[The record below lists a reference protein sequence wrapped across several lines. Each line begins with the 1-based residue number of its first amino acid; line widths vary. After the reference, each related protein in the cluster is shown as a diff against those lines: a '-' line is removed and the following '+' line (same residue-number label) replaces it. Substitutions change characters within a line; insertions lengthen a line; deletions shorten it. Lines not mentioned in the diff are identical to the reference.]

1 MSETKQEKW
10 ERGKTLFLE
19 SVYKP
24 DSKLRGCAHNQEC
37 YNELMEIRDQVI
49 EMVRAMPN
57 PHEKEALSFGKKN
70 SFVTP
75 TVTTPAGEIS
85 ETLYSGTLGAYY
97 EHSDAWYDY
106 KRNDPNAENPFTDPK
121 DRERAERVVN
131 GD

>member
-10 ERGKTLFLE
+10 DRGKTLFLE

-24 DSKLRGCAHNQEC
+24 DDRLRGCAHNQEC
-37 YNELMEIRDQVI
+37 YHELMEIREQVI

-57 PHEKEALSFGKKN
+57 PHTPPLEFGKKN

-85 ETLYSGTLGAYY
+85 ETLYSGTLGSYY
-97 EHSDAWYDY
+97 DE
-106 KRNDPNAENPFTDPK
+106 KREY
-121 DRERAERVVN
+121 
-131 GD
+131 